1 MMKRLLVLVFVAALT
16 PVYAADFGPDVRVV
30 VLINARTPD
39 GVFKDAIHMT
49 KAEFDAKSNAEIAAL
64 KKARVDA
71 WRAHVAAA
79 RVKPAVTLSR
89 AELQA
94 ERARIAAE
102 LATLDEKLSR

>member
-1 MMKRLLVLVFVAALT
+1 MKILALVLAAALSMGAT
-16 PVYAADFGPDVRVV
+16 YGSDVRVV
-30 VLINARTPD
+30 VMIEAKTPD
-39 GVFKDAIHMT
+39 GMFKDALHMT
-49 KAEFDAKSNAEIAAL
+49 KAEFDAKSDAEIAAM

-79 RVKPAVTLSR
+79 RTKPAPTISR

-102 LATLDEKLSR
+102 LALLDEKLSR